1 MSSSVVTITYC
12 NEFPAGGETIMSW
25 PGFNVPSERI
35 SPSPKLTRTFVNGNV
50 PVFSIETLAMMK
62 RLCFS
67 FVGSTIKP
75 YSPDE
80 KPVGKR
86 RKTAA
91 KIPATPAEIHITATD
106 FESTNTLS
114 IISWFKTFSLTL
126 CSFEE

>member
-35 SPSPKLTRTFVNGNV
+35 SPSPKLTRTFVNGNG
-50 PVFSIETLAMMK
+50 PVFSIETLAIMK

-67 FVGSTIKP
+67 FVGSTIIP

-80 KPVGKR
+80 TLVGKR
-86 RKTAA
+86 KKIAA
-91 KIPATPAEIHITATD
+91 RIPDAVIEIAIITIN
-106 FESTNTLS
+106 FELLNRITTE
-114 IISWFKTFSLTL
+114 T
-126 CSFEE
+126 